1 MCASRVSRSFKISIP
16 NKKGL
21 VEEAFLV
28 SELVSKFKWHHFRR
42 RYGGWTQ
49 AYDFG
54 AYDFGA
60 VIHFWQGVH
69 WVFLSKMKI
78 TKNLYV
84 LASWGLCQTISQV
97 FSTSF
102 ASSRTLRVKN

>member
-1 MCASRVSRSFKISIP
+1 MCASRVSRSFKISTR
-16 NKKGL
+16 NQNDV
-21 VEEAFLV
+21 VEEASTI
-28 SELVSKFKWHHFRR
+28 SELFLKLKSDHFRR

-84 LASWGLCQTISQV
+84 LASWRLCQTISQV

-102 ASSRTLRVKN
+102 ASSRKLRVKN